1 MLCEHAA
8 QEKVIDIVM
17 LKERLMRNVIKKL
30 YDRE

>member
-17 LKERLMRNVIKKL
+17 LKESLMNKVMKKL